1 MSEVERTQSETSRME
16 EFFGQQDVTTYSR
29 GDTLK
34 GKIVQV
40 GDEQVLVDIGYKSEA
55 IMRVSDLAPYHR
67 NQPVKFGDEVDV
79 LVTYIDEEEGTVYV
93 SEKAAIYEKKIGEL
107 ERAYKHRMPVTG
119 TIEDEVREAGYHV
132 NLKGIRAFL
141 PGSHLG
147 TDLPAEIDKL
157 RGKEIQFMILEL
169 DRREHNLVVSHR
181 DFMKDLDRKRKD
193 ELFSKLQAGQIIEGT
208 IKSVVDFGIFV
219 DLGGFEGL
227 VHRSEISWKEVPVPP
242 NTYKSGDK
250 LQVKVLGIDRNK
262 DRISLSLKQLRPNPW
277 AGLSAKYPK
286 GQKFMGDVVSLTDF
300 GAFVRLE
307 EDVEGLVHIS
317 ELSWGFPTHPKEV
330 VQVNQKVEVIILDVN
345 ENDRRVSL
353 SMKKAQSDPWEK
365 IEEKYPEG
373 KLVKGKVTKLVDF
386 GAFIELEPGVEALLH
401 VSEISWEHVTRP
413 GDVLKESQEV
423 EAKVIKS
430 DGAKRK
436 IRLSLKELK
445 QDPWHTFTENFA
457 LGSIIDGKI
466 TELKDFGA
474 FIKITDEVEGL
485 IHVSEITEQRIATPG
500 DVLQVGQPV
509 QAKIIGINEEKRQV
523 RLSMR
528 HLHEEKKAAEAP
540 TRSSSGSSSTAAK
553 EPEDSGHQSV
563 TMGERLKAMRE
574 QLKDKFN

>member
-1 MSEVERTQSETSRME
+1 VPS
-16 EFFGQQDVTTYSR
+16 
-29 GDTLK
+29 
-34 GKIVQV
+34 
-40 GDEQVLVDIGYKSEA
+40 
-55 IMRVSDLAPYHR
+55 
-67 NQPVKFGDEVDV
+67 
-79 LVTYIDEEEGTVYV
+79 
-93 SEKAAIYEKKIGEL
+93 
-107 ERAYKHRMPVTG
+107 
-119 TIEDEVREAGYHV
+119 
-132 NLKGIRAFL
+132 
-141 PGSHLG
+141 
-147 TDLPAEIDKL
+147 
-157 RGKEIQFMILEL
+157 
-169 DRREHNLVVSHR
+169 
-181 DFMKDLDRKRKD
+181 KD
-193 ELFSKLQAGQIIEGT
+193 
-208 IKSVVDFGIFV
+208 
-219 DLGGFEGL
+219 
-227 VHRSEISWKEVPVPP
+227 
-242 NTYKSGDK
+242 TYKPGDK
-250 LQVKVLGIDRNK
+250 LQVKILGIDRNK

-277 AGLSAKYPK
+277 QGLSARYPK
-286 GQKFMGDVVSLTDF
+286 GQKFTGDVVSLTDF

-330 VQVNQKVEVIILDVN
+330 VSVGQKVEIIVLDVN
-345 ENDRRVSL
+345 ENDHRISL
-353 SMKKAQSDPWEK
+353 SIKKAQSDPWEK

-413 GDVLKESQEV
+413 GDVLQEGQEY

-457 LGSIIDGKI
+457 LGSIVTGKI

-500 DVLQVGQPV
+500 DVLQVGQTV
-509 QAKIIGINEEKRQV
+509 DAKIIGINEEKRQV

-528 HLHEEKKAAEAP
+528 HLHEEPKKTEAP
-540 TRSSSGSSSTAAK
+540 AASRSSGAAK
-553 EPEDSGHQSV
+553 EPEDSGHEAV

>member
-1 MSEVERTQSETSRME
+1 MSDVERNQTTSETSKME

-29 GDTLK
+29 GDILM
-34 GKIVQV
+34 GKIVQL

-55 IMRVSDLAPYHR
+55 IMKVSDLAPYHR
-67 NQPVKFGDEVDV
+67 SQPVKPGDQVEV

-107 ERAYKHRMPVTG
+107 ERAYKHRTPVTG
-119 TIEDEVREAGYHV
+119 TVEDEVRDAGYHV

-147 TDLPAEIDKL
+147 TDLPAEINEL
-157 RGKEIQFMILEL
+157 RGKEILFVILEL

-181 DFMKDLDRKRKD
+181 DYMRDQDRKRKD
-193 ELFSKLQAGQIIEGT
+193 ELFAKLQPGEVREGT

-242 NTYKSGDK
+242 NTYKLGDK
-250 LQVKVLGIDRNK
+250 LQVKILGIDRNK

-277 AGLSAKYPK
+277 EGLATRYPK
-286 GQKFMGDVVSLTDF
+286 GQKFTGEVVSLTDF

-307 EDVEGLVHIS
+307 DDVEGLVHIS
-317 ELSWGFPTHPKEV
+317 ELSWGFPTHPKEIV
-330 VQVNQKVEVIILDVN
+330 HVGQKVEVVVLDVN
-345 ENDRRVSL
+345 ETDRRVSL
-353 SMKKAQSDPWEK
+353 SMRRAQPDPWEK

-373 KLVKGKVTKLVDF
+373 KLVKGKVTKLVEF

-401 VSEISWEHVTRP
+401 VSEISWEHVARP
-413 GDVLKESQEV
+413 GDVLKENQEI

-430 DGAKRK
+430 DGVKRK

-445 QDPWHTFTENFA
+445 QDPWHTFTENFS
-457 LGSIIDGKI
+457 LGSVIEGKI
-466 TELKDFGA
+466 TEIKDFGA
-474 FIKITDEVEGL
+474 FIKLTDEVEGL
-485 IHVSEITEQRIATPG
+485 IHVSEITDQRIATPA
-500 DVLQVGQPV
+500 DVLKVGDTV
-509 QAKIIGINEEKRQV
+509 TAKIIGINEEKRQV

-528 HLHEEKKAAEAP
+528 HRPEEPEAP
-540 TRSSSGSSSTAAK
+540 TRSSTTK
-553 EPEDSGHQSV
+553 EPEDSGHQAV

-574 QLKDKFN
+574 QLKDKFQ

>member
-1 MSEVERTQSETSRME
+1 MSDVERNQTTSETSKME

-29 GDTLK
+29 GDILM
-34 GKIVQV
+34 GKIVQL

-55 IMRVSDLAPYHR
+55 IMKVSDLAPYHR
-67 NQPVKFGDEVDV
+67 SQPVKPGDQVEV

-107 ERAYKHRMPVTG
+107 ERAYKHRTPVTG
-119 TIEDEVREAGYHV
+119 TVEDEVRDAGYHV

-147 TDLPAEIDKL
+147 TDLPAEINEL
-157 RGKEIQFMILEL
+157 RGKEILFVILEL

-181 DFMKDLDRKRKD
+181 DYMRDQDRKRKD
-193 ELFSKLQAGQIIEGT
+193 ELFAKLQPGEVREGT

-242 NTYKSGDK
+242 NTYKLGDK
-250 LQVKVLGIDRNK
+250 LQVKILGIDRNK

-277 AGLSAKYPK
+277 EGLATRYPK
-286 GQKFMGDVVSLTDF
+286 GQKFTGEVVSLTDF

-307 EDVEGLVHIS
+307 DDVEGLVHIS
-317 ELSWGFPTHPKEV
+317 ELSWGFPTHPKEIV
-330 VQVNQKVEVIILDVN
+330 HVGQKVEVVVLDVN
-345 ENDRRVSL
+345 ETDRRVSL
-353 SMKKAQSDPWEK
+353 SMRRAQPDPWEK

-373 KLVKGKVTKLVDF
+373 KLVKGKVTKLVEF

-401 VSEISWEHVTRP
+401 VSEISWEHVARP
-413 GDVLKESQEV
+413 GDVLKENQEI

-430 DGAKRK
+430 DGVKRK

-445 QDPWHTFTENFA
+445 QDPWHTFTENFS
-457 LGSIIDGKI
+457 LGSVIEGKI
-466 TELKDFGA
+466 TEIKDFGA
-474 FIKITDEVEGL
+474 FIKLTDEVEGL
-485 IHVSEITEQRIATPG
+485 IHVSEITDQRIATPA
-500 DVLQVGQPV
+500 DVLKVGDTV
-509 QAKIIGINEEKRQV
+509 TAKIIGINEEKRQV

-528 HLHEEKKAAEAP
+528 HRPEEPEAP
-540 TRSSSGSSSTAAK
+540 ARSSTAK
-553 EPEDSGHQSV
+553 EPEDSGHQAV

-574 QLKDKFN
+574 QLKDKFQ